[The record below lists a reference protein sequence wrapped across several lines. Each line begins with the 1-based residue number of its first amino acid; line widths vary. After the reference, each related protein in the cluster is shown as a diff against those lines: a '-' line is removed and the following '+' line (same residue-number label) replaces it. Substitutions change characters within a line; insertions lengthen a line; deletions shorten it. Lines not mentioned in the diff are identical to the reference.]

1 MPLPDDLRDECSLVR
16 DPAAF
21 RGSEL
26 EAAAARRLDSLL
38 KPPGSLGRLEEIA
51 RTLHVIQGSA
61 PLRVRP
67 ARVYVICA
75 DHGIMDQCVSSQP
88 REVTALL
95 MRGFL
100 AGGLGI
106 NCLCRSVDAQALL
119 VDAGCAAC
127 MPEHPQLIR
136 AKIAPGTADMSLG
149 PAMSAEQ
156 CLAALRLG
164 VELAAQA
171 QRDGVR
177 ALGTGEIGIGN
188 STVATALFCACLG
201 FAPEEICG
209 MGAGCPPGG
218 IEHKISVIRK
228 ALRHNEVAVRDAD
241 PVAALSA
248 FGGFEIIAL
257 AGLIIGAAA
266 RSIPVMV
273 DGFISTAAFVAACRL
288 APAARFYC
296 FFSHASAEAG
306 HVKILRRLGVKP
318 FFDLGMRLGEGT
330 GAALG
335 FTLLDGA
342 ASVFN
347 DMLTLESAGV
357 VIPAGG

>member
-1 MPLPDDLRDECSLVR
+1 M
-16 DPAAF
+16 
-21 RGSEL
+21 
-26 EAAAARRLDSLL
+26 
-38 KPPGSLGRLEEIA
+38 
-51 RTLHVIQGSA
+51 
-61 PLRVRP
+61 RVRP

-75 DHGIMDQCVSSQP
+75 DHGVVDQGVSSQP
-88 REVTALL
+88 REVTAML

-106 NCLCRSVDAQALL
+106 NCLCRSVNAQALL
-119 VDAGCAAC
+119 VDAGCAAFI
-127 MPEHPQLIR
+127 PGHPQLIR
-136 AKIAPGTADMSLG
+136 ANIAPGTADMSLG
-149 PAMSAEQ
+149 PAMDVEQ

-164 VELAAQA
+164 VQLAAQA
-171 QRDGVR
+171 HQDGVR

-188 STVATALFCACLG
+188 STAATALFCACLG

-218 IEHKISVIRK
+218 IEHKIAVIRK
-228 ALRHNEVAVRDAD
+228 ALQQNEKAVRDAD
-241 PVAALSA
+241 PLAALSA

-266 RSIPVMV
+266 RAIPVMV
-273 DGFISTAAFVAACRL
+273 DGFISTAAYMAACRL

-296 FFSHASAEAG
+296 FFSHTSAEAG
-306 HVKILRRLGVKP
+306 HIKILRRFGIKP
-318 FFDLGMRLGEGT
+318 FFELDMRLGEGT

-347 DMLTLESAGV
+347 DMLTLDSAGV
-357 VIPAGG
+357 VIPT